1 MYRILIVEDDES
13 IARSVKTHLE
23 SWNYEVCCAEDFSN
37 VAGTFAAFDPQLVL
51 MDVKLPF
58 FNGYHW
64 CSEIRKVSKVPVI
77 FVSSASDNMNIVMA
91 VSMGGDDF
99 IAKPF
104 DLEVL
109 TAKVQAMLRR
119 TYDFTG
125 QSAVLEHKGAM
136 LNLGASRQQTMA
148 VLSVIFTVFM
158 TGVYV
163 GTLGTRGRHMLK
175 TGLSLILGGAYSNTY
190 DRLFRKYVVDY
201 VSFEVRNP
209 RLRNIVFNLSDFGI
223 MIGSCLLV
231 ISQMR
236 E

>member
-1 MYRILIVEDDES
+1 MKNIYTAIAALLCWADSLIKYAIERNHPDGELRPALHGK
-13 IARSVKTHLE
+13 II
-23 SWNYEVCCAEDFSN
+23 
-37 VAGTFAAFDPQLVL
+37 
-51 MDVKLPF
+51 
-58 FNGYHW
+58 
-64 CSEIRKVSKVPVI
+64 IRK
-77 FVSSASDNMNIVMA
+77 FHN
-91 VSMGGDDF
+91 
-99 IAKPF
+99 
-104 DLEVL
+104 
-109 TAKVQAMLRR
+109 
-119 TYDFTG
+119 
-125 QSAVLEHKGAM
+125 KGAM

>member
-1 MYRILIVEDDES
+1 MKNIYTAIAALLCGADSLIKYAIERNHPDGELRPALHGKV
-13 IARSVKTHLE
+13 I
-23 SWNYEVCCAEDFSN
+23 
-37 VAGTFAAFDPQLVL
+37 
-51 MDVKLPF
+51 
-58 FNGYHW
+58 
-64 CSEIRKVSKVPVI
+64 IRK
-77 FVSSASDNMNIVMA
+77 FHN
-91 VSMGGDDF
+91 
-99 IAKPF
+99 
-104 DLEVL
+104 
-109 TAKVQAMLRR
+109 
-119 TYDFTG
+119 
-125 QSAVLEHKGAM
+125 KGAM

-148 VLSVIFTVFM
+148 VLSVIFTVLM

>member
-1 MYRILIVEDDES
+1 MKNIYTAIAALLCGADSLIKYAIERNHPDGELRPALHGK
-13 IARSVKTHLE
+13 II
-23 SWNYEVCCAEDFSN
+23 
-37 VAGTFAAFDPQLVL
+37 
-51 MDVKLPF
+51 
-58 FNGYHW
+58 
-64 CSEIRKVSKVPVI
+64 IRK
-77 FVSSASDNMNIVMA
+77 FHN
-91 VSMGGDDF
+91 
-99 IAKPF
+99 
-104 DLEVL
+104 
-109 TAKVQAMLRR
+109 
-119 TYDFTG
+119 
-125 QSAVLEHKGAM
+125 KGAM

-158 TGVYV
+158 TGVYG

>member
-1 MYRILIVEDDES
+1 MKNIYTAIAALLCGADSLIKYAIERNHPDGELRPALHGK
-13 IARSVKTHLE
+13 II
-23 SWNYEVCCAEDFSN
+23 
-37 VAGTFAAFDPQLVL
+37 
-51 MDVKLPF
+51 
-58 FNGYHW
+58 
-64 CSEIRKVSKVPVI
+64 IRK
-77 FVSSASDNMNIVMA
+77 FHN
-91 VSMGGDDF
+91 
-99 IAKPF
+99 
-104 DLEVL
+104 
-109 TAKVQAMLRR
+109 
-119 TYDFTG
+119 
-125 QSAVLEHKGAM
+125 KGAM

-190 DRLFRKYVVDY
+190 DTLFRKKVVDY

>member
-1 MYRILIVEDDES
+1 MKNIYTAIAALLCGADSLIKYAIERNHPDGELRPALHGK
-13 IARSVKTHLE
+13 II
-23 SWNYEVCCAEDFSN
+23 
-37 VAGTFAAFDPQLVL
+37 
-51 MDVKLPF
+51 
-58 FNGYHW
+58 
-64 CSEIRKVSKVPVI
+64 IRK
-77 FVSSASDNMNIVMA
+77 FRN
-91 VSMGGDDF
+91 
-99 IAKPF
+99 
-104 DLEVL
+104 
-109 TAKVQAMLRR
+109 
-119 TYDFTG
+119 
-125 QSAVLEHKGAM
+125 KGAM

>member
-1 MYRILIVEDDES
+1 MKNIYTAIAALLCGVDSLIKYAIERNHPDGELRPALHGK
-13 IARSVKTHLE
+13 II
-23 SWNYEVCCAEDFSN
+23 
-37 VAGTFAAFDPQLVL
+37 
-51 MDVKLPF
+51 
-58 FNGYHW
+58 
-64 CSEIRKVSKVPVI
+64 IRK
-77 FVSSASDNMNIVMA
+77 FHN
-91 VSMGGDDF
+91 
-99 IAKPF
+99 
-104 DLEVL
+104 
-109 TAKVQAMLRR
+109 
-119 TYDFTG
+119 
-125 QSAVLEHKGAM
+125 KGAM

>member
-1 MYRILIVEDDES
+1 MKNIYTAIAALLCGADSLIKYAIERNHPDGELRP
-13 IARSVKTHLE
+13 AL
-23 SWNYEVCCAEDFSN
+23 
-37 VAGTFAAFDPQLVL
+37 
-51 MDVKLPF
+51 
-58 FNGYHW
+58 NGKIM
-64 CSEIRKVSKVPVI
+64 IRK
-77 FVSSASDNMNIVMA
+77 FHN
-91 VSMGGDDF
+91 
-99 IAKPF
+99 
-104 DLEVL
+104 
-109 TAKVQAMLRR
+109 
-119 TYDFTG
+119 
-125 QSAVLEHKGAM
+125 KGAM

-148 VLSVIFTVFM
+148 VISVIFTVFM

-231 ISQMR
+231 ISQMKD
-236 E
+236 

>member
-1 MYRILIVEDDES
+1 MKNIYTATAALLCGADSLIKYAIERNHPDGELRPALHGK
-13 IARSVKTHLE
+13 I
-23 SWNYEVCCAEDFSN
+23 
-37 VAGTFAAFDPQLVL
+37 
-51 MDVKLPF
+51 M
-58 FNGYHW
+58 
-64 CSEIRKVSKVPVI
+64 IRK
-77 FVSSASDNMNIVMA
+77 FHN
-91 VSMGGDDF
+91 
-99 IAKPF
+99 
-104 DLEVL
+104 
-109 TAKVQAMLRR
+109 
-119 TYDFTG
+119 
-125 QSAVLEHKGAM
+125 KGAM

-236 E
+236 N

>member
-1 MYRILIVEDDES
+1 MNNIYTAIAALLCGADSLIKYAIERNHPDGELRPALHGK
-13 IARSVKTHLE
+13 II
-23 SWNYEVCCAEDFSN
+23 
-37 VAGTFAAFDPQLVL
+37 
-51 MDVKLPF
+51 
-58 FNGYHW
+58 
-64 CSEIRKVSKVPVI
+64 IRK
-77 FVSSASDNMNIVMA
+77 FHN
-91 VSMGGDDF
+91 
-99 IAKPF
+99 
-104 DLEVL
+104 
-109 TAKVQAMLRR
+109 
-119 TYDFTG
+119 
-125 QSAVLEHKGAM
+125 KGAM

>member
-1 MYRILIVEDDES
+1 MKNIYTAIAALLCGADSLIKYAIERNHPDGELRPALHGK
-13 IARSVKTHLE
+13 II
-23 SWNYEVCCAEDFSN
+23 
-37 VAGTFAAFDPQLVL
+37 
-51 MDVKLPF
+51 
-58 FNGYHW
+58 
-64 CSEIRKVSKVPVI
+64 IRK
-77 FVSSASDNMNIVMA
+77 FHN
-91 VSMGGDDF
+91 
-99 IAKPF
+99 
-104 DLEVL
+104 
-109 TAKVQAMLRR
+109 
-119 TYDFTG
+119 
-125 QSAVLEHKGAM
+125 KGAM

-231 ISQMR
+231 ISQRR

>member
-1 MYRILIVEDDES
+1 MKNIYTAIAALLCGADSLIKYAIERNHPDGELRP
-13 IARSVKTHLE
+13 ARHGKII
-23 SWNYEVCCAEDFSN
+23 
-37 VAGTFAAFDPQLVL
+37 
-51 MDVKLPF
+51 
-58 FNGYHW
+58 
-64 CSEIRKVSKVPVI
+64 IRK
-77 FVSSASDNMNIVMA
+77 FHN
-91 VSMGGDDF
+91 
-99 IAKPF
+99 
-104 DLEVL
+104 
-109 TAKVQAMLRR
+109 
-119 TYDFTG
+119 
-125 QSAVLEHKGAM
+125 KGAM

>member
-1 MYRILIVEDDES
+1 MKNIYTAIAALLCGADSLIKYAIERNHPDGELRPALHGK
-13 IARSVKTHLE
+13 II
-23 SWNYEVCCAEDFSN
+23 
-37 VAGTFAAFDPQLVL
+37 
-51 MDVKLPF
+51 
-58 FNGYHW
+58 
-64 CSEIRKVSKVPVI
+64 IRK
-77 FVSSASDNMNIVMA
+77 FHN
-91 VSMGGDDF
+91 
-99 IAKPF
+99 
-104 DLEVL
+104 
-109 TAKVQAMLRR
+109 
-119 TYDFTG
+119 
-125 QSAVLEHKGAM
+125 KGAM

-158 TGVYV
+158 MGVYV

>member
-1 MYRILIVEDDES
+1 MKNIYTAIAALLCGADSLIKYAIERNHPDGELRPALHGK
-13 IARSVKTHLE
+13 II
-23 SWNYEVCCAEDFSN
+23 
-37 VAGTFAAFDPQLVL
+37 
-51 MDVKLPF
+51 
-58 FNGYHW
+58 
-64 CSEIRKVSKVPVI
+64 IRK
-77 FVSSASDNMNIVMA
+77 FHN
-91 VSMGGDDF
+91 
-99 IAKPF
+99 
-104 DLEVL
+104 
-109 TAKVQAMLRR
+109 
-119 TYDFTG
+119 
-125 QSAVLEHKGAM
+125 KGAM

-158 TGVYV
+158 TGVYE

>member
-1 MYRILIVEDDES
+1 MKNIYTAIAALLCGADSLIKYAIERNHPDGELRPTLHGK
-13 IARSVKTHLE
+13 II
-23 SWNYEVCCAEDFSN
+23 
-37 VAGTFAAFDPQLVL
+37 
-51 MDVKLPF
+51 
-58 FNGYHW
+58 
-64 CSEIRKVSKVPVI
+64 IRK
-77 FVSSASDNMNIVMA
+77 FHN
-91 VSMGGDDF
+91 
-99 IAKPF
+99 
-104 DLEVL
+104 
-109 TAKVQAMLRR
+109 
-119 TYDFTG
+119 
-125 QSAVLEHKGAM
+125 KGAM

>member
-1 MYRILIVEDDES
+1 MKNIYTAIAALLCGADSLIKYAIERNHPDGELRPALHGK
-13 IARSVKTHLE
+13 II
-23 SWNYEVCCAEDFSN
+23 
-37 VAGTFAAFDPQLVL
+37 
-51 MDVKLPF
+51 
-58 FNGYHW
+58 
-64 CSEIRKVSKVPVI
+64 IRK
-77 FVSSASDNMNIVMA
+77 FHN
-91 VSMGGDDF
+91 
-99 IAKPF
+99 
-104 DLEVL
+104 
-109 TAKVQAMLRR
+109 
-119 TYDFTG
+119 
-125 QSAVLEHKGAM
+125 KGAM

-190 DRLFRKYVVDY
+190 DRLLRKYVVDY

>member
-1 MYRILIVEDDES
+1 MDMKNIYTAIAALLCGTDSLIKYAIERNHPDGELRP
-13 IARSVKTHLE
+13 AL
-23 SWNYEVCCAEDFSN
+23 
-37 VAGTFAAFDPQLVL
+37 
-51 MDVKLPF
+51 
-58 FNGYHW
+58 NGKIM
-64 CSEIRKVSKVPVI
+64 IRK
-77 FVSSASDNMNIVMA
+77 FHN
-91 VSMGGDDF
+91 
-99 IAKPF
+99 
-104 DLEVL
+104 
-109 TAKVQAMLRR
+109 
-119 TYDFTG
+119 
-125 QSAVLEHKGAM
+125 KGAM

-148 VLSVIFTVFM
+148 VISVIFTVFM

-231 ISQMR
+231 ISQMKD
-236 E
+236 

>member
-1 MYRILIVEDDES
+1 MKNIYTAIAALLCGADSLIKYAIERNHPDGELRPALHGK
-13 IARSVKTHLE
+13 I
-23 SWNYEVCCAEDFSN
+23 
-37 VAGTFAAFDPQLVL
+37 
-51 MDVKLPF
+51 M
-58 FNGYHW
+58 
-64 CSEIRKVSKVPVI
+64 IRK
-77 FVSSASDNMNIVMA
+77 FHN
-91 VSMGGDDF
+91 
-99 IAKPF
+99 
-104 DLEVL
+104 
-109 TAKVQAMLRR
+109 
-119 TYDFTG
+119 
-125 QSAVLEHKGAM
+125 KGAM

-158 TGVYV
+158 TGVYA

-236 E
+236 N

>member
-1 MYRILIVEDDES
+1 MKNIYTAIAALLCGADSLIKYAIERNHPDGELRPALHGK
-13 IARSVKTHLE
+13 II
-23 SWNYEVCCAEDFSN
+23 
-37 VAGTFAAFDPQLVL
+37 
-51 MDVKLPF
+51 
-58 FNGYHW
+58 
-64 CSEIRKVSKVPVI
+64 IRKFHNKV
-77 FVSSASDNMNIVMA
+77 
-91 VSMGGDDF
+91 
-99 IAKPF
+99 
-104 DLEVL
+104 
-109 TAKVQAMLRR
+109 AMLI
-119 TYDFTG
+119 
-125 QSAVLEHKGAM
+125 
-136 LNLGASRQQTMA
+136 LGASRQQTMA

>member
-1 MYRILIVEDDES
+1 MVLNSYERYGMDMKNIYTAIAALLCGTDSLIKYAIERNHPDGELRP
-13 IARSVKTHLE
+13 AL
-23 SWNYEVCCAEDFSN
+23 
-37 VAGTFAAFDPQLVL
+37 
-51 MDVKLPF
+51 
-58 FNGYHW
+58 NGKIM
-64 CSEIRKVSKVPVI
+64 IRK
-77 FVSSASDNMNIVMA
+77 FHN
-91 VSMGGDDF
+91 
-99 IAKPF
+99 
-104 DLEVL
+104 
-109 TAKVQAMLRR
+109 
-119 TYDFTG
+119 
-125 QSAVLEHKGAM
+125 KGAM

-148 VLSVIFTVFM
+148 VISVIFTVFM

-231 ISQMR
+231 ISQMKD
-236 E
+236 

>member
-1 MYRILIVEDDES
+1 MKNIYTAIAALLCGADSLIKYAIES
-13 IARSVKTHLE
+13 NHPDGELRPALHGKII
-23 SWNYEVCCAEDFSN
+23 
-37 VAGTFAAFDPQLVL
+37 
-51 MDVKLPF
+51 
-58 FNGYHW
+58 
-64 CSEIRKVSKVPVI
+64 IRK
-77 FVSSASDNMNIVMA
+77 FHN
-91 VSMGGDDF
+91 
-99 IAKPF
+99 
-104 DLEVL
+104 
-109 TAKVQAMLRR
+109 
-119 TYDFTG
+119 
-125 QSAVLEHKGAM
+125 KGAM

>member
-1 MYRILIVEDDES
+1 MKNIYTAIAALLCGADSLIKYAIERNHPDGELRPALHGK
-13 IARSVKTHLE
+13 II
-23 SWNYEVCCAEDFSN
+23 
-37 VAGTFAAFDPQLVL
+37 
-51 MDVKLPF
+51 
-58 FNGYHW
+58 
-64 CSEIRKVSKVPVI
+64 IRK
-77 FVSSASDNMNIVMA
+77 FHN
-91 VSMGGDDF
+91 
-99 IAKPF
+99 
-104 DLEVL
+104 
-109 TAKVQAMLRR
+109 
-119 TYDFTG
+119 
-125 QSAVLEHKGAM
+125 KGAM

-223 MIGSCLLV
+223 MIGSCLLF

>member
-1 MYRILIVEDDES
+1 MKNIYTAIAALLCGADSLIKYAIERNHPDGELRPALHGK
-13 IARSVKTHLE
+13 II
-23 SWNYEVCCAEDFSN
+23 
-37 VAGTFAAFDPQLVL
+37 
-51 MDVKLPF
+51 
-58 FNGYHW
+58 
-64 CSEIRKVSKVPVI
+64 IRK
-77 FVSSASDNMNIVMA
+77 FHN
-91 VSMGGDDF
+91 
-99 IAKPF
+99 
-104 DLEVL
+104 
-109 TAKVQAMLRR
+109 
-119 TYDFTG
+119 
-125 QSAVLEHKGAM
+125 KGAM

-175 TGLSLILGGAYSNTY
+175 NGLSLILGGAYSNTY

>member
-1 MYRILIVEDDES
+1 MKNIYTAIAALLCGADSLIKYAIE
-13 IARSVKTHLE
+13 RSHPDGELRPALHGKII
-23 SWNYEVCCAEDFSN
+23 
-37 VAGTFAAFDPQLVL
+37 
-51 MDVKLPF
+51 
-58 FNGYHW
+58 
-64 CSEIRKVSKVPVI
+64 IRK
-77 FVSSASDNMNIVMA
+77 FHN
-91 VSMGGDDF
+91 
-99 IAKPF
+99 
-104 DLEVL
+104 
-109 TAKVQAMLRR
+109 
-119 TYDFTG
+119 
-125 QSAVLEHKGAM
+125 KGAM

>member
-1 MYRILIVEDDES
+1 MKNIYTAIAALLCGADSLIKYAIERNHPDGELRPALHGK
-13 IARSVKTHLE
+13 II
-23 SWNYEVCCAEDFSN
+23 
-37 VAGTFAAFDPQLVL
+37 
-51 MDVKLPF
+51 
-58 FNGYHW
+58 
-64 CSEIRKVSKVPVI
+64 IRK
-77 FVSSASDNMNIVMA
+77 FHN
-91 VSMGGDDF
+91 
-99 IAKPF
+99 
-104 DLEVL
+104 
-109 TAKVQAMLRR
+109 
-119 TYDFTG
+119 
-125 QSAVLEHKGAM
+125 KGAM

-158 TGVYV
+158 TWVYV

>member
-1 MYRILIVEDDES
+1 MKNIYTAIAALLCGADSLIKYAIERNHPDGELRPALHGK
-13 IARSVKTHLE
+13 II
-23 SWNYEVCCAEDFSN
+23 
-37 VAGTFAAFDPQLVL
+37 
-51 MDVKLPF
+51 
-58 FNGYHW
+58 
-64 CSEIRKVSKVPVI
+64 IRKSH
-77 FVSSASDNMNIVMA
+77 N
-91 VSMGGDDF
+91 
-99 IAKPF
+99 
-104 DLEVL
+104 
-109 TAKVQAMLRR
+109 
-119 TYDFTG
+119 
-125 QSAVLEHKGAM
+125 KGAM

>member
-1 MYRILIVEDDES
+1 MKNIYTAIAALLCGADSLIKYAIERNHPDGELRPALHGK
-13 IARSVKTHLE
+13 II
-23 SWNYEVCCAEDFSN
+23 
-37 VAGTFAAFDPQLVL
+37 
-51 MDVKLPF
+51 
-58 FNGYHW
+58 
-64 CSEIRKVSKVPVI
+64 IRK
-77 FVSSASDNMNIVMA
+77 FHN
-91 VSMGGDDF
+91 
-99 IAKPF
+99 
-104 DLEVL
+104 
-109 TAKVQAMLRR
+109 
-119 TYDFTG
+119 
-125 QSAVLEHKGAM
+125 KGAM

-158 TGVYV
+158 TGVDV

>member
-1 MYRILIVEDDES
+1 MKNIYTAIAALLCGADSLIKYVIERNHPDGELRPALHGK
-13 IARSVKTHLE
+13 II
-23 SWNYEVCCAEDFSN
+23 
-37 VAGTFAAFDPQLVL
+37 
-51 MDVKLPF
+51 
-58 FNGYHW
+58 
-64 CSEIRKVSKVPVI
+64 IRK
-77 FVSSASDNMNIVMA
+77 FHN
-91 VSMGGDDF
+91 
-99 IAKPF
+99 
-104 DLEVL
+104 
-109 TAKVQAMLRR
+109 
-119 TYDFTG
+119 
-125 QSAVLEHKGAM
+125 KGAM

>member
-1 MYRILIVEDDES
+1 MKNIYTAIAALLCGADSLIKYAIERNHPYGELRPALHGK
-13 IARSVKTHLE
+13 II
-23 SWNYEVCCAEDFSN
+23 
-37 VAGTFAAFDPQLVL
+37 
-51 MDVKLPF
+51 
-58 FNGYHW
+58 
-64 CSEIRKVSKVPVI
+64 IRK
-77 FVSSASDNMNIVMA
+77 FHN
-91 VSMGGDDF
+91 
-99 IAKPF
+99 
-104 DLEVL
+104 
-109 TAKVQAMLRR
+109 
-119 TYDFTG
+119 
-125 QSAVLEHKGAM
+125 KGAM

>member
-1 MYRILIVEDDES
+1 MKNIYTAIAALLCGTDSLIKYAIERNHPDGELRP
-13 IARSVKTHLE
+13 AL
-23 SWNYEVCCAEDFSN
+23 
-37 VAGTFAAFDPQLVL
+37 
-51 MDVKLPF
+51 
-58 FNGYHW
+58 NGKIM
-64 CSEIRKVSKVPVI
+64 IRK
-77 FVSSASDNMNIVMA
+77 FHN
-91 VSMGGDDF
+91 
-99 IAKPF
+99 
-104 DLEVL
+104 
-109 TAKVQAMLRR
+109 
-119 TYDFTG
+119 
-125 QSAVLEHKGAM
+125 KGAM

-148 VLSVIFTVFM
+148 VISVIFTVFM

-231 ISQMR
+231 ISQMKD
-236 E
+236 

>member
-1 MYRILIVEDDES
+1 MKNIYTAIAALLCGADSLIKYAIERNHPDGELRPAPHGK
-13 IARSVKTHLE
+13 II
-23 SWNYEVCCAEDFSN
+23 
-37 VAGTFAAFDPQLVL
+37 
-51 MDVKLPF
+51 
-58 FNGYHW
+58 
-64 CSEIRKVSKVPVI
+64 IRK
-77 FVSSASDNMNIVMA
+77 FHN
-91 VSMGGDDF
+91 
-99 IAKPF
+99 
-104 DLEVL
+104 
-109 TAKVQAMLRR
+109 
-119 TYDFTG
+119 
-125 QSAVLEHKGAM
+125 KGAM